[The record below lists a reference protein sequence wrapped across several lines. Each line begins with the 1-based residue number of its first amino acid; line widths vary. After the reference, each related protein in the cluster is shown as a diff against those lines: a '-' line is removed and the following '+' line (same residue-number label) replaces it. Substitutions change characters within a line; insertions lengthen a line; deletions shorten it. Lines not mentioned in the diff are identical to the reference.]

1 MYVTHAVT
9 LGWGWTFQVA
19 PQRERPMDL
28 TTWKCN
34 GCVLFMTD
42 KGVVDIFKTKTIKNP
57 NKKMMNAETW
67 AGKKEKPWLIT
78 HGKFVVLLVVLAH
91 NSVA

>member
-1 MYVTHAVT
+1 
-9 LGWGWTFQVA
+9 
-19 PQRERPMDL
+19 
-28 TTWKCN
+28 
-34 GCVLFMTD
+34 MTD
-42 KGVVDIFKTKTIKNP
+42 KGVVDIFKTKSIKNS

-67 AGKKEKPWLIT
+67 AGKKKKPWLIT

>member
-1 MYVTHAVT
+1 
-9 LGWGWTFQVA
+9 
-19 PQRERPMDL
+19 
-28 TTWKCN
+28 
-34 GCVLFMTD
+34 MTD
-42 KGVVDIFKTKTIKNP
+42 KGVVDIFKTETIKNP